1 MFLENCDVVVD
12 LLLVVLAD
20 ALRDPDNIPDLL
32 LLQLHKRVEHAVL
45 ELLQEGVLVQVHLVL
60 KKLVLQ

>member
-20 ALRDPDNIPDLL
+20 ALRDPHNIPDLL